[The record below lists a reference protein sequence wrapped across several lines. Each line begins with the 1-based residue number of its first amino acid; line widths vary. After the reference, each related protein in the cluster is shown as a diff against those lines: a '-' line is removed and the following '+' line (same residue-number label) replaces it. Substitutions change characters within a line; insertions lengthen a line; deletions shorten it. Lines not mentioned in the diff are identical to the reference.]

1 MKADFYINGF
11 GRVCGSVCSG
21 THRPEDLI
29 KAFSDELAAV
39 KTLTPALVSEARA
52 WLATALDW
60 QTTMWDAMPEVQD
73 LCDDELDNTWL
84 NRGYELVQDLQS
96 ALNWLASEGFYFG
109 AHHGDGADFG
119 WWSEHSEADSN
130 E

>member
-11 GRVCGSVCSG
+11 GRVCGS

-39 KTLTPALVSEARA
+39 KTLTPVLVIEARS
-52 WLATALDW
+52 WLASALDW
-60 QTTMWDAMPEVQD
+60 QTTVWDSMPEVQD
-73 LCDDELDNTWL
+73 LCDDELGNARED
-84 NRGYELVQDLQS
+84 RGYGLVQDLQS
-96 ALNWLASEGFYFG
+96 DLNWLAPEGFYFG
-109 AHHGDGADFG
+109 SHCGDGADFG
-119 WWSEHSEADSN
+119 WWHDDSETDSD

>member
-1 MKADFYINGF
+1 MKTDFYINGF

-39 KTLTPALVSEARA
+39 KTLTPLLVSEARS

-60 QTTMWDAMPEVQD
+60 QTTM
-73 LCDDELDNTWL
+73 
-84 NRGYELVQDLQS
+84 
-96 ALNWLASEGFYFG
+96 
-109 AHHGDGADFG
+109 
-119 WWSEHSEADSN
+119 
-130 E
+130 